1 MFGMSFTELLVI
13 GVLAMVLLG
22 PDRLPEA
29 AKTIGKTLRDLKKAT
44 DGLKDQVQRE
54 LLDVERSVEKAIN
67 MPEVPPVA
75 SAAMAATIRPVA
87 EVIQAARDNIPGL
100 DVALFETAAPPVP
113 PAAEPP
119 SPASTPPAAAPA
131 AIVPPAADPGT
142 PRPA

>member
-1 MFGMSFTELLVI
+1 MFGMSFTELVVI

-29 AKTIGKTLRDLKKAT
+29 AKTIGKTIRDLKKAT

-54 LLDVERSVEKAIN
+54 LLDVQSSVEKAIN
-67 MPEVPPVA
+67 APEIPPVA

-100 DVALFETAAPPVP
+100 DAALFEPSPAPVP
-113 PAAEPP
+113 PAA
-119 SPASTPPAAAPA
+119 PPAVSPPAPA
-131 AIVPPAADPGT
+131 PGGAGPT
-142 PRPA
+142 PST